1 MNRER
6 RGLSILPL
14 SLLLV
19 ACAHGQPP
27 PEGAEAVAPVEDDLS
42 AFDEDAPPEDDGVPG
57 ASEEGST
64 QAAPQAAP
72 EDDAA
77 PADAD
82 APAAEDAP
90 AGDAAAPD
98 ALAMAA
104 SKKKSAP

>member
-27 PEGAEAVAPVEDDLS
+27 PEGAEAVAPVEEDLS
-42 AFDEDAPPEDDGVPG
+42 AFDEDAPPEDEEAPGPEAEG
-57 ASEEGST
+57 AST
-64 QAAPQAAP
+64 PA
-72 EDDAA
+72 EDTS
-77 PADAD
+77 

-90 AGDAAAPD
+90 AGDPD
-98 ALAMAA
+98 SPDSLAMAA